1 MVSGPERFS
10 IEEAFQSLSSDEP
23 RPEVPRRP
31 EFRDPL
37 LVSFQS
43 VPLSRLI
50 DEELER
56 FYNPNSAG
64 PVQLITRMFRRLRG
78 D

>member
-10 IEEAFQSLSSDEP
+10 IEEAFQKLSCDEV
-23 RPEVPRRP
+23 RPEVPPRP

-37 LVSFQS
+37 IVSFQAVS
-43 VPLSRLI
+43 LSRLI

-56 FYNPNSAG
+56 HYNPSGSG
-64 PVQLITRMFRRLRG
+64 PVEMITRMFRRLRG
-78 D
+78 N